1 MKTIKEL
8 SDRQIKLA
16 WISSKSLYEICKKL
30 EIHDNT
36 YNRKYLR
43 VWGVKEGLKIP
54 VFTRFTKTDYIKNPK
69 LCKKCKK
76 PIPWNQREN
85 NFCSHSCAT
94 SYTNIKRGAITSG
107 KYVKNATS
115 KCLNCGKEIFARN
128 KYCSIICQKT
138 NYTCEIPG
146 CGCNFI
152 NPYTG
157 LSILQIHHIDGD
169 ATNNKE
175 QNLQVLCP
183 NHHAMTEHFGSRN
196 KNSTRK
202 YRYKK

>member
-1 MKTIKEL
+1 MWWRNLWQRKIYKKNNNALKKVTK
-8 SDRQIKLA
+8 RCLA
-16 WISSKSLYEICKKL
+16 
-30 EIHDNT
+30 
-36 YNRKYLR
+36 
-43 VWGVKEGLKIP
+43 
-54 VFTRFTKTDYIKNPK
+54 
-69 LCKKCKK
+69 
-76 PIPWNQREN
+76 
-85 NFCSHSCAT
+85 
-94 SYTNIKRGAITSG
+94 
-107 KYVKNATS
+107 
-115 KCLNCGKEIFARN
+115 CGKEIASSATFCNNTCYANFKYKEYIRN
-128 KYCSIICQKT
+128 WKEGKESGMSGEDGMSDRLRRYLLEKT

>member
-1 MKTIKEL
+1 MSAKHRVSQIILLFGYRYRLHQVILGIQGESSCSMSVIKG
-8 SDRQIKLA
+8 
-16 WISSKSLYEICKKL
+16 KS
-30 EIHDNT
+30 
-36 YNRKYLR
+36 
-43 VWGVKEGLKIP
+43 
-54 VFTRFTKTDYIKNPK
+54 
-69 LCKKCKK
+69 
-76 PIPWNQREN
+76 
-85 NFCSHSCAT
+85 
-94 SYTNIKRGAITSG
+94 
-107 KYVKNATS
+107 
-115 KCLNCGKEIFARN
+115 
-128 KYCSIICQKT
+128 